1 MAKAAI
7 TKDTEQGPDC
17 CATLKWFRP
26 PWTNRASVRR
36 ASDCVTRRLPAQPP
50 SPSLP
55 RPRICETASGLSFPP
70 TGDLGAE
77 SSSSPRLVP
86 ATAPQNGLSA
96 NQLFAWR
103 RLARERNL
111 GGESALPGSFPCFLC
126 RRTPQAALAAVSTS
140 QFLLR
145 IWKSG
150 LTHALSARELKVMRR
165 HGPFWLSGRTRIVSR
180 ICSDGF
186 FAVV

>member
-1 MAKAAI
+1 
-7 TKDTEQGPDC
+7 
-17 CATLKWFRP
+17 
-26 PWTNRASVRR
+26 
-36 ASDCVTRRLPAQPP
+36 
-50 SPSLP
+50 
-55 RPRICETASGLSFPP
+55 
-70 TGDLGAE
+70 
-77 SSSSPRLVP
+77 
-86 ATAPQNGLSA
+86 LSA

-111 GGESALPGSFPCFLC
+111 GGESALPGFIPVLFVPEDS
-126 RRTPQAALAAVSTS
+126 ASSASAVSTS

-180 ICSDGF
+180 LLGRF